1 MKKQLIL
8 LLAVFLIF
16 STHSLAQNT
25 AINNLKLE
33 YDGYT
38 LAISYDLNC
47 KKQSDL
53 FFIRV
58 EITKHDGVPVKV
70 SSFNGDVGDSIAPG
84 KNKKIVWVPQ
94 DDAIFLDD
102 TVTVQ
107 VKGERYER
115 SFNKGSMLAMSTA
128 FPGFGQTKI
137 SNGKPWWLTG
147 VAAYGTLAGGI
158 IVHSKYLKTYDSYRT
173 ALDQVERSDLSA
185 QSQKQKNLSSTLFIS
200 AAAIWT
206 GNIIWMAAMP
216 NKYKSLQLP
225 KLSFYPVPGNQGHV
239 TMLSLKVEF

>member
-8 LLAVFLIF
+8 LLPVLLILSSQSF
-16 STHSLAQNT
+16 SQNF
-25 AINNLKLE
+25 AINELKLE
-33 YDGYT
+33 YDGYS
-38 LAISYDLNC
+38 LSISYDLNC

-58 EITKHDGVPVKV
+58 EIIKQDGIPVKV

-84 KNKKIVWVPQ
+84 RNKKIVWIPQ

-115 SFNKGSMLAMSTA
+115 SFNKGSMIAMSTA
-128 FPGFGQTKI
+128 FPGLGQTKI

-147 VAAYGTLAGGI
+147 VAAYGTLAGSI
-158 IVHSKYLKTYDSYRT
+158 IVHSQYLKTYDAYKA
-173 ALDQVERSDLSA
+173 ALDQIERLDLSA
-185 QSQKQKNLSSTLFIS
+185 KSQKQKNLSGTLFIS

-225 KLSFYPVPGNQGHV
+225 KLSFYTAPGNQGHI